1 MQNPSQPSAIAE
13 YNLATCSVSG
23 SSQPVTRDQ
32 YPKIHWRPKY
42 SYTHWIPFN
51 TYSSSLQMQHLGG
64 SCWVHFLKTGKTYF
78 QTGFSPACSVCPEQ
92 IPREVASWHLLL
104 DSKPKPC
111 THNVPCLGRTQYR
124 KQVQDKLQSRI
135 LLLLLTITTMVARRE
150 KARSVLTTFLIFG
163 SDYQHEERKTTFQS
177 IYTEMLLP
185 PSPH

>member
-1 MQNPSQPSAIAE
+1 
-13 YNLATCSVSG
+13 
-23 SSQPVTRDQ
+23 
-32 YPKIHWRPKY
+32 
-42 SYTHWIPFN
+42 
-51 TYSSSLQMQHLGG
+51 MQHLGG

-78 QTGFSPACSVCPEQ
+78 QTGFSPACSVSPEQ
-92 IPREVASWHLLL
+92 IPREVASRHLLL

-135 LLLLLTITTMVARRE
+135 LHLLFLTITTMVARRE

-177 IYTEMLLP
+177 IYTEILLP
-185 PSPH
+185 PSPY